1 MKGAPCNGIKGDQSL
16 EVSYYRLESLSVKVS
31 TSLICIGDLGT
42 PLAKRGRAELC
53 PISPRS
59 SQDGVRWAEGDS
71 PSMSF
76 RSS

>member
-31 TSLICIGDLGT
+31 TSLICIGDLG
-42 PLAKRGRAELC
+42 LLLQNVAGLNSAQFLREAAKM
-53 PISPRS
+53 
-59 SQDGVRWAEGDS
+59 GVRGAESDS
-71 PSMSF
+71 SSMSF